1 MSTLLDG
8 ARRALVRWT
17 SAFTRRTVPTGSV
30 TRGHMATVS
39 EKYEIEYERAAP
51 EPTLA
56 ALATRFVRTTV
67 PRRLYQVLHLA
78 LPVAIDF
85 AMRGWWRG
93 AGWSLAIASFGA
105 WGLADHWLAESASD
119 NPSRARWVRVVR
131 VVAGGL
137 AVIPPV
143 VLVLEAFLRLL
154 GNAPIS

>member
-1 MSTLLDG
+1 
-8 ARRALVRWT
+8 
-17 SAFTRRTVPTGSV
+17 
-30 TRGHMATVS
+30 MATIW
-39 EKYEIEYERAAP
+39 EKYEIGYEQQPTA
-51 EPTLA
+51 EPTLGM
-56 ALATRFVRTTV
+56 LATRLVRTTM

-78 LPVAIDF
+78 LPVAVDL

-105 WGLADHWLAESASD
+105 WGLADHWMAESAAD
-119 NPSRARWVRVVR
+119 DPSRARWVRVVR

-143 VLVLEAFLRLL
+143 VLILEAFLRLL